1 MSTYHPNN
9 LFANRYLLLEK
20 IGLGGFSEVWKAQDQ
35 MAEDTVVAIKI
46 YAPERGM
53 DELGLKQF
61 RREYAV
67 VLNLNHRHLLTARH
81 FDVYNGS
88 PYLVMPFINGGSVY
102 SDMMEHG
109 PWSEEK
115 MAKLISQMAEALDF
129 LHDNDV
135 LHQDIKPDNI
145 LIDTR
150 GNYLLTDFGISS
162 RLRSSLRKSTTT
174 ATAMTVAYAPPER
187 FHGTQEAQEAGDIF
201 SFGVLL
207 YELSVG
213 DVPWMGAGGVV
224 VKADSDPIALPD
236 TYSKRFQQL
245 VQACLRFDVSQRPTA
260 ETLQKW
266 AAEFSREGA
275 WPEIPAAS
283 IAVSSDEGPK
293 RGRSTQR
300 MDEIP
305 AEQLAPASEQ
315 KNKGKEAATM
325 KQGSGAVGTTPEKKG
340 KGAMIAI
347 IAVVL
352 VLGAAGAF
360 FFLNK
365 GEEAMADE
373 PSKAKM
379 AYDSLIH
386 IGDSLFDLQDLLA
399 AKAAYEKAL
408 VIMPEDSAAI
418 AALSKFDNLLAN
430 NEVGDS
436 SNKISEPIEEPTKV
450 VVTEPAKTEPKTTP
464 IKQEPVRQEPVRQEP
479 KKPTEDELRQ
489 ILIDEMKGQGG
500 GGTKY
505 DLTGQ
510 TSIAGGNYNYS
521 GAVKNGK
528 ANGYGVGYFTNGNR
542 YEGNWVDGQREGNG
556 TYYFEDGTKYVG
568 EYKDDRFNGRGKMT
582 WEDGDTYEGSYKSGQ
597 RHGLG
602 TYTTNNGSLN
612 NCPDCVKYQ
621 GYWKENDKYGFG
633 KCYDKY
639 GTLLYD
645 GDFRDG
651 KPTGRYPN
659 R

>member
-1 MSTYHPNN
+1 MSTYNPND

-20 IGLGGFSEVWKAQDQ
+20 IGIGGFSEVWKAQDQ

-88 PYLVMPFINGGSVY
+88 PYLVMPFIDGGSVY
-102 SDMMEHG
+102 TDMMENG

-115 MAKLISQMAEALDF
+115 MAKLITQMAEALDF
-129 LHDNDV
+129 LHDHDV

-145 LIDTR
+145 LVDTR

-174 ATAMTVAYAPPER
+174 GKAMTVAYAPPER

-207 YELSVG
+207 YELAVG

-224 VKADSDPIALPD
+224 VKPDSDPIALPE

-245 VQACLRFDVSQRPTA
+245 VQACLRFDASQRPTA

-266 AAEFSREGA
+266 AAEFTKEGA
-275 WPEIPAAS
+275 WPEIPAAVV
-283 IAVSSDEGPK
+283 AAPSDGPV

-325 KQGSGAVGTTPEKKG
+325 KQGMGAVAPAQEKKG
-340 KGAMIAI
+340 NGGKIALVVALVVIIGAS
-347 IAVVL
+347 
-352 VLGAAGAF
+352 AF

-365 GEEAMADE
+365 EDKPIADE
-373 PSKAKM
+373 PAESNQL
-379 AYDSLIH
+379 AYDSLLKQ
-386 IGDSLFDLQDLLA
+386 GDSLFAISELMA
-399 AKAAYEKAL
+399 AKGAYEQAL
-408 VIMPEDSAAI
+408 ALIPNDST
-418 AALSKFDNLLAN
+418 ALELMAQCETLLAN
-430 NEVGDS
+430 NMTDS
-436 SNKISEPIEEPTKV
+436 STVDSTIVEEVPEKQ
-450 VVTEPAKTEPKTTP
+450 VVTTQPVKPKKVETP
-464 IKQEPVRQEPVRQEP
+464 KKKVEP
-479 KKPTEDELRQ
+479 KKPTDDELRRQ
-489 ILIDEMKGQGG
+489 RMEELKGG
-500 GGTKY
+500 GGGGKY
-505 DLTGQ
+505 DLTDQ
-510 TSIAGGNYNYS
+510 TSIANGSYDYK

-528 ANGYGVGYFTNGNR
+528 ANGYGVGYYSNGNR
-542 YEGNWVDGQREGNG
+542 YEGNWVNGQRDGTG
-556 TYYFEDGTKYVG
+556 TYYFKDGTKYVG
-568 EYKDDRFNGRGKMT
+568 EWADDRFNGRGKMT
-582 WEDGDTYEGSYKSGQ
+582 WEDGDTYEGSYKAGQ

-602 TYTTNNGSLN
+602 TYITLSGSLN
-612 NCPDCVKYQ
+612 NCPDCTKYQ
-621 GYWKENDKYGFG
+621 GYWKENDKHGFG

-639 GTLLYD
+639 GNLLYD